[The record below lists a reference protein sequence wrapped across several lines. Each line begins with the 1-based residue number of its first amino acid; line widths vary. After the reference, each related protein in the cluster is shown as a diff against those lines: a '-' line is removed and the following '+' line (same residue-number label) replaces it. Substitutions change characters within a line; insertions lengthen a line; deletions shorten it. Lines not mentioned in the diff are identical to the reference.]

1 MRQLIFVVET
11 DNVAKSDDR
20 YIKRLIVERYELKSN
35 EYKLQFVHMAGN
47 SK

>member
-20 YIKRLIVERYELKSN
+20 YIKRLIVERQIYNKNNFNIFYNNYIIILI
-35 EYKLQFVHMAGN
+35 
-47 SK
+47 